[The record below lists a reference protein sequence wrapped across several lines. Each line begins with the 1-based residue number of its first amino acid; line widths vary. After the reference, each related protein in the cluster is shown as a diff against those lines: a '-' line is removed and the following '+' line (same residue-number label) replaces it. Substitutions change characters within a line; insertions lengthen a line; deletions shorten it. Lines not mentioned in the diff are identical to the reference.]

1 MRIGMK
7 NICGDF
13 LSKKEVQ
20 KIILLYAATVKV

>member
-1 MRIGMK
+1 MRIGM